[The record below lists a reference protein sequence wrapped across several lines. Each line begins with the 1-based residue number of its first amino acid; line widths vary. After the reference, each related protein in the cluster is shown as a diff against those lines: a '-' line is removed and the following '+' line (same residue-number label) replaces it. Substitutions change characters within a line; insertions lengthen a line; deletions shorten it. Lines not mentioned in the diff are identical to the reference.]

1 MKKMKTQWIYFL
13 IKDDGLSNNCN
24 TAQEK
29 ISADIKKELTS
40 EPVRNKIILNFK
52 AKSYGQEATDFQD
65 IKVPKVNSKCT
76 CLAVISVDSVLKRD
90 ENYYLQMFLKECK
103 YIKKSGQTY
112 Y

>member
-1 MKKMKTQWIYFL
+1 MAYRTIIILFRRKLKK
-13 IKDDGLSNNCN
+13 N
-24 TAQEK
+24 
-29 ISADIKKELTS
+29 IKKELTS
-40 EPVRNKIILNFK
+40 EPVRNKIILNSK

-65 IKVPKVNSKCT
+65 IKVPKVNCKCT
-76 CLAVISVDSVLKRD
+76 CLAVISLDSVLKRD